1 MPKKTPAKKT
11 KKYRRTSY
19 VTYTKATRDRPPML
33 NKSYVLNFQCKELEV
48 IKALDKI
55 TKRQEF
61 DNRSQAIRFIIK
73 SWLRNE
79 GLLK

>member
-11 KKYRRTSY
+11 KKYQRTSY

-55 TKRQEF
+55 TKKQEF

-79 GLLK
+79 GLIK